1 MFTRKWVPLMAAVA
15 VLASGA
21 TARAGGKGR
30 ECKPSGSA
38 NELGQT
44 GAVAVAQP
52 VEYWSKPWLLL
63 TDKSTK
69 PDKVRLVSADGQV
82 IEIGKPPITVEPI
95 QWLARGRAV
104 YALGKGRSQTAGK
117 TDVVMMRW
125 GTDPRPRLM
134 NLHTGVV
141 VEGQMSAAFSNEFL
155 ALTWAERAAD
165 GALHRMLMIMD
176 SEDPRVSE
184 PKDLGTDDGAAA
196 RVQPLATK
204 GFSVLWTSADGLK
217 RATFD
222 SFGKSTGATTTLA
235 WPAPVPAGAK
245 AIAVL
250 QCNDRS
256 WVVREIDEQLAL
268 DFGDSAGALKELTR
282 MPLSANDEMTPMQC
296 AADSIVIG
304 RRTLDAKAGN
314 VTLWVSTVDPNGKVH
329 ERRVR
334 DKTGTATTIRIPQLI
349 QEGAKLTSFWIEGE
363 GAEAKVWS
371 RELSC
376 E

>member
-1 MFTRKWVPLMAAVA
+1 MPLMAAVA
-15 VLASGA
+15 VGA
-21 TARAGGKGR
+21 MAGAAHAGGKGR

-38 NELGQT
+38 NQLGQT

-63 TDKSTK
+63 TDKPTK

-104 YALGKGRSQTAGK
+104 YALGKGRSQTPGK

-125 GTDPRPRLM
+125 GTDPRPRLT

-155 ALTWAERAAD
+155 ALTWAERDAD

-184 PKDLGTDDGAAA
+184 PKDLGIDDGAAA

-222 SFGKSTGATTTLA
+222 SFGKSSAPTATMA
-235 WPAPVPAGAK
+235 WPAPAPAGAK

-250 QCNDRS
+250 QCADRS
-256 WVVREIDEQLAL
+256 WVVREIDKQLAL
-268 DFGDSAGALKELTR
+268 DYGDPGGKLKELTR
-282 MPLSANDEMTPMQC
+282 MPVSASDEMAPMQC
-296 AADSIVIG
+296 AADSLVIG
-304 RRTLDAKAGN
+304 RRTLDTKAGN
-314 VTLWVSTVDPNGKVH
+314 VTLWVSTVDTNGKVH

-334 DKTGTATTIRIPQLI
+334 DKSGSAADIRIPQLI

-363 GAEAKVWS
+363 GADAKVWS